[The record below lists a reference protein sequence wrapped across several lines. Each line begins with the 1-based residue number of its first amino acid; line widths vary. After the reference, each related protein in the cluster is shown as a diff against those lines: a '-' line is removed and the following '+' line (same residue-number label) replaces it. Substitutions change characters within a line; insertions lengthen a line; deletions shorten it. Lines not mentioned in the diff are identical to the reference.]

1 VNPALTSQDKLI
13 VQTEARDREPGRIT
27 SRKNPYSGPMHAANY
42 AQHHRNDLPRVLA
55 SPELRT
61 WLEEHG
67 AERVS
72 MTQPE
77 FARFVLKEAESA
89 ERIIKEAG
97 AKP

>member
-1 VNPALTSQDKLI
+1 VPAGTPAGVVDKLAKDI
-13 VQTEARDREPGRIT
+13 A
-27 SRKNPYSGPMHAANY
+27 
-42 AQHHRNDLPRVLA
+42 RVLA

-61 WLEEHG
+61 WLEERG